1 MRYTSEPQ
9 CFVGKSLFHSIFLIS
24 LLGFIL
30 LIESCTGY
38 GSNDTLL
45 QIGDYKVTVADYE
58 YMRNENNERYKLT
71 DADLKKKIIDEGYI
85 NAYALEN
92 KYDTIASLKT
102 RLDYAIR
109 FYAAVQDGYMWNK
122 KYKQALVVSETQL
135 REAYEKQKLEYNIE
149 FILFPDKGLL
159 DKYCSSHS
167 AGLSSSDFN
176 SIKSRIGSKSGVY
189 SSSTYQ
195 RYPFNLPGLDY
206 DKLIQCKKGDVWGPV
221 QTPEGYFIYRMVES
235 RNTFKVPYNT
245 LKPNLQKI
253 LEHKLAQKYD
263 NERKKEV
270 LQKAKPVMSDET
282 INYMLS
288 VCDMKA
294 RKWNYVDRSKVLMNY
309 SLDGKTKAFTIA
321 DFIGFVENEPL
332 FFGSLTQLSGI
343 KGMLESNILDIYL
356 YSEALKIGML
366 NDPEFLTFK
375 RNRQFK
381 IYTQHYKETNVI
393 PKVVVTE
400 AESRKFYNQNID
412 KFKTF
417 GSCEVLIY
425 KFKDSQTAG
434 NSMPPIAV
442 RYTQKPVPQEIQ
454 DRAKSIKIPEPTP
467 ATLKISDKTL
477 SANIKS
483 AIIRL
488 MPTQVSMPIQ
498 MNNGYWVI
506 YLKSKSD
513 LIIIPYEEVKSEI
526 AAKLP
531 EILSNQ
537 ILEQQ
542 ISKLKL
548 SYKIKTDKIDD
559 YLTEKGKA
567 VIKQK

>member
-1 MRYTSEPQ
+1 MKYKLESQHSGR
-9 CFVGKSLFHSIFLIS
+9 KSLFNSIFLIF

-38 GSNDTLL
+38 RSNDTLL

-71 DADLKKKIIDEGYI
+71 DADLRKKIIDDGYI
-85 NAYALEN
+85 NAFALDN
-92 KYDTIASLKT
+92 RYDTIASLKT

-122 KYKQALVVSETQL
+122 KYKPALVVSETQL
-135 REAYEKQKLEYNIE
+135 RDAYEKQKLEYNIE
-149 FILFPDKGLL
+149 FILFPDKELL

-167 AGLSSSDFN
+167 SIQSSEFN
-176 SIKSRIGSKSGVY
+176 SIKSKIDSKAGIY
-189 SSSTYQ
+189 SSSSFQ
-195 RYPFNLPGLDY
+195 RFPFNLPGIEY
-206 DKLIQCKKGDVWGPV
+206 NKVVQSRKGDVWGPV
-221 QTPEGYFIYRMVES
+221 QTPEGYFIYRLLEI
-235 RNTFKVPYNT
+235 RNSIEVPYNT
-245 LKPNLQKI
+245 MKPNLQKI

-270 LQKAKPVMSDET
+270 QQKAKPVMFDET

-294 RKWNYVDRSKVLMNY
+294 RKWNKVDKSRVLLNY
-309 SLDGKTKAFTIA
+309 SLDGKIKVFTIA

-343 KGMLESNILDIYL
+343 KGMLESNVLDIYL
-356 YSEALKIGML
+356 YNDALKIGML
-366 NDPEFLTFK
+366 NDPEFLSFK

-381 IYTQHYKETNVI
+381 IYTQHFKETNVT

-412 KFKTF
+412 KFKT
-417 GSCEVLIY
+417 SESYEVLIY

-434 NSMPPIAV
+434 SSMLPIAV
-442 RYTQKPVPQEIQ
+442 RYAQKPVPQQIQ

-467 ATLKISDKTL
+467 STLKISDKIL
-477 SANIKS
+477 SVNIKS
-483 AIIRL
+483 AIMRL

-498 MNNGYWVI
+498 VNNEYWVI

-513 LIIIPYEEVKSEI
+513 LIIIPYEEVKSEMT
-526 AAKLP
+526 AKLP

-548 SYKIKTDKIDD
+548 SYKVKTDKIDE
-559 YLTEKGKA
+559 YLAEKGKA
-567 VIKQK
+567 AIKQK